1 MFELTY
7 AALFMN
13 SAAAKRMNAIASAVR
28 RSEKARF
35 LFITYGLIR
44 QRFSISLRTKTTT
57 RRKKKDNS
65 TYTYMSITVN
75 INQTVRYKPIAFD
88 NSCVLL
94 P

>member
-35 LFITYGLIR
+35 LFITYGLIG
-44 QRFSISLRTKTTT
+44 QRFSTRTRKTT

>member
-1 MFELTY
+1 MTY

-35 LFITYGLIR
+35 LFITYGLIG
-44 QRFSISLRTKTTT
+44 QRFSISIRTRKIT
-57 RRKKKDNS
+57 RRKRKDNS
-65 TYTYMSITVN
+65 TNTYMSITVN
-75 INQTVRYKPIAFD
+75 INQTVRYKPRAFD
-88 NSCVLL
+88 NSCVLS